1 MAVLFIYYASIEWG
15 ISTMLFRYF
24 RWGMAIGA
32 TSILSTWHC
41 GGKNPL
47 IELVSKLIV
56 MTVSHPTADNN

>member
-1 MAVLFIYYASIEWG
+1 
-15 ISTMLFRYF
+15 MLFRYF

-32 TSILSTWHC
+32 TSILSTWHY